1 MDRINSYED
10 LENDIVSWL
19 KDYYWMHNVGPLGVI
34 HEYL

>member
-19 KDYYWMHNVGPLGVI
+19 KDYYWQYSIKHL
-34 HEYL
+34 L